1 MAGFARYRES
11 SLREPAFFLSGLC
24 TLHGPMVGLHMVSA
38 LASSHTSWPDGGL
51 HMLSALAVLPW
62 LAFLLLITLAEI
74 STMGGVWWRPE
85 PCRCLISH
93 LLGLD
98 DLLFFSLSIFDVA
111 QMESSEFAT
120 CWH

>member
-1 MAGFARYRES
+1 MRHIVNTFA
-11 SLREPAFFLSGLC
+11 
-24 TLHGPMVGLHMVSA
+24 
-38 LASSHTSWPDGGL
+38 SWFGIA
-51 HMLSALAVLPW
+51 M
-62 LAFLLLITLAEI
+62 I